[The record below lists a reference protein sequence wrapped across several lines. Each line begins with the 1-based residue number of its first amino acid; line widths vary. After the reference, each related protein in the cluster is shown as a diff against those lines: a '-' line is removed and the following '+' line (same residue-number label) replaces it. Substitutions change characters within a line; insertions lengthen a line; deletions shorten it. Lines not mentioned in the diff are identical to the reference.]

1 MPRGKGKKPALVHVN
16 LRIPMEVLDYYKEF
30 PSYTIKMREVLELH
44 ANQHKESEDEMG
56 RR

>member
-30 PSYTIKMREVLELH
+30 PSYTIKMREVLEKH
-44 ANQHKESEDEMG
+44 VKEVGQSQE
-56 RR
+56 R